1 MSALSTGKSSSP
13 STHRHDTL
21 QKSPSAA
28 PVREP
33 QVPAQQRWRQQLPSP
48 PPSHASIVSEPT
60 TPGPPQASTAAST
73 FKKPFLPASAESN
86 KTVRQSIGPEAR
98 HVRAGTVDSR
108 VSSFTLPVES
118 RNGRAASVNSR
129 ASGVSAHTGLAP
141 NRKRKIAIDLSSDEE
156 DVSDYAPSEPDSPLA
171 NKPTRLADGPA
182 VKKSKTSNGSAVVPK
197 GPLRVDQSVRKNT
210 FGFKT
215 GTLPKPRMPTSSTTT
230 ISASRRTPVP
240 ATSSKPSTPRPASS
254 TGRQLSSARAPT
266 PAQVRPKAVPA
277 TKKPPQT
284 TSTAYFGKRAAA
296 RKAEDLIH
304 HHYQDTAALATE
316 LVIEAADH
324 LEDARLPEDMG
335 RMSITPAPQD
345 AESVDILATPDRRN
359 GRCQASIA
367 DAEDEEL
374 DISEYIYVNGVIVH
388 ESDVERLELTGG

>member
-1 MSALSTGKSSSP
+1 LFAGQDSSP
-13 STHRHDTL
+13 SAHRHDTL
-21 QKSPSAA
+21 QKPPSAA

-33 QVPAQQRWRQQLPSP
+33 QGPAQQRWRQQLPSP

-86 KTVRQSIGPEAR
+86 KTSRQSIGPGAR

-108 VSSFTLPVES
+108 ASSFTLAAES

-141 NRKRKIAIDLSSDEE
+141 NRKRKIVIDLSSDEE
-156 DVSDYAPSEPDSPLA
+156 DVSDYAPSEPNSPLA
-171 NKPTRLADGPA
+171 NKPTRPTDGPA
-182 VKKSKTSNGSAVVPK
+182 VKKSKTSNRSAVVPK
-197 GPLRVDQSVRKNT
+197 GPPRVDQPVRKNT

-230 ISASRRTPVP
+230 ISASRKTPVP

-254 TGRQLSSARAPT
+254 TGRQPSSARAPT

-277 TKKPPQT
+277 TKKPLQT
-284 TSTAYFGKRAAA
+284 ASTLYLGKRAAA

-316 LVIEAADH
+316 LAIEAADH

-345 AESVDILATPDRRN
+345 AESVNMLATPERRN
-359 GRCQASIA
+359 ERCQAAVA